1 MKNYY
6 VLGTSDSSTKNAYS
20 ILMKRLDEK
29 KYPLYTRTPHLNRI
43 QSNDVAVFY
52 LAGKKDKAQNFLGEA
67 IISSIETSSELLIDP
82 DKERYVVEK
91 YLILDK
97 IKIFKTPVHIKSIIT
112 KLDFIINKSN
122 YGVYL
127 MGGVKKISEN
137 DYKLITSK

>member
-6 VLGTSDSSTKNAYS
+6 VLGTSDSGTKNAYS

-43 QSNDVAVFY
+43 QSNDEVVFY
-52 LAGKKDKAQNFLGEA
+52 LAGKKDNAQNFLAEA
-67 IISSIETSSELLIDP
+67 IISSVETSSELLIDP

-97 IKIFKTPVHIKSIIT
+97 IKIFKAPVHIKSIIT

-127 MGGVKKISEN
+127 MGGVKKISEK
-137 DYKLITSK
+137 DYKLIAY

>member
-1 MKNYY
+1 
-6 VLGTSDSSTKNAYS
+6 
-20 ILMKRLDEK
+20 MKRLDEK

-91 YLILDK
+91 YLIIDK

>member
-6 VLGTSDSSTKNAYS
+6 ILGTSDSSTKNAYS

-29 KYPLYTRTPHLNRI
+29 KYPLYTRTPHLHRI
-43 QSNDVAVFY
+43 QDNDAVVFY
-52 LAGKKDKAQNFLGEA
+52 LAGKKDKAQNFLAESV
-67 IISSIETSSELLIDP
+67 ISSVETSNELLIDP

-97 IKIFKTPVHIKSIIT
+97 IKIFKAPIHIKSIIT
-112 KLDFIINKSN
+112 KLDFIVNKSN

-137 DYKLITSK
+137 DYKLIAY

>member
-67 IISSIETSSELLIDP
+67 IISSVETSSELLIDP

-127 MGGVKKISEN
+127 MGGVKKISEK
-137 DYKLITSK
+137 DYKLIAY

>member
-97 IKIFKTPVHIKSIIT
+97 IKIFKAPVHIKSIIT

-127 MGGVKKISEN
+127 MGGVKKISEKDFN
-137 DYKLITSK
+137 LIQQ

>member
-127 MGGVKKISEN
+127 MGGVKKISEKDFN
-137 DYKLITSK
+137 LIQQ

>member
-6 VLGTSDSSTKNAYS
+6 VLGTSDSSTKNAYN

-29 KYPLYTRTPHLNRI
+29 KYPLYTKTPHLHRI
-43 QSNDVAVFY
+43 QTNDEVVFY

-67 IISSIETSSELLIDP
+67 IISSVETSSELLIDP

-97 IKIFKTPVHIKSIIT
+97 IKIFKAPVHIKSIIT

-137 DYKLITSK
+137 DHKLITSK

>member
-6 VLGTSDSSTKNAYS
+6 VLGTSDSGTKNAYS

-43 QSNDVAVFY
+43 QSNDEVVFY

-67 IISSIETSSELLIDP
+67 IISSVQTSSELLIDP

-97 IKIFKTPVHIKSIIT
+97 IKIFKAPVHIKSIIT

-127 MGGVKKISEN
+127 MGGVKKISEKDFN
-137 DYKLITSK
+137 LIQQ

>member
-6 VLGTSDSSTKNAYS
+6 VLGTSDSGTKNAYS

-43 QSNDVAVFY
+43 QSNDEVVFY
-52 LAGKKDKAQNFLGEA
+52 LAGKKDNAQNFLAEA
-67 IISSIETSSELLIDP
+67 IISSVETSSELLIDP

-97 IKIFKTPVHIKSIIT
+97 IKIFKAPVHIKSIIT